1 MTSTPG
7 ASVRRTG
14 SNARALLLLVIS
26 ITCPSAL
33 CQVLQHSKISLPGA
47 ALETREEALKL
58 KGPHRPPE
66 ILVLAPDDDMF
77 PYSLHKVVPAVMV
90 AVDYLQH
97 SRNLTLVVNYN
108 NTNCSSSH
116 GPLLAFDHY
125 IAGKVDVFLGPT
137 CSYVLA
143 PVARY
148 SAEWDL
154 PVLTSSGQNDN
165 FDMKHPNYRL
175 LTRMNGSFTQV
186 GQLFIETLRRFGWQV
201 VAFLFHEFRERTKG
215 HSDCFF
221 NLAAVFNA
229 LGGGHMFHQKF
240 DEEDPSLD
248 LETLMQ
254 QVARNARSWP
264 QFRPIGAAAD
274 PISLIDSANFR
285 GRPTADAAGRRLTRV
300 WGRPWRAY
308 RIPGHS
314 HAFRS

>member
-1 MTSTPG
+1 MTSIAG
-7 ASVRRTG
+7 VAVRMTG
-14 SNARALLLLVIS
+14 TLLLLVIS
-26 ITCPSAL
+26 ISCPRVL
-33 CQVLQHSKISLPGA
+33 CEVLQHTKIALPGA
-47 ALETREEALKL
+47 ALATREEALKL

-66 ILVLAPDDDMF
+66 LLVLAPDDDMF

-90 AVDYLQH
+90 AVEHLQH

-240 DEEDPSLD
+240 DEEDPGLE

-254 QVARNARSWP
+254 QVARNARSEYSFFIP
-264 QFRPIGAAAD
+264 
-274 PISLIDSANFR
+274 
-285 GRPTADAAGRRLTRV
+285 RRQTCSVVITKL
-300 WGRPWRAY
+300 
-308 RIPGHS
+308 
-314 HAFRS
+314 